1 MSIISICRVCHS
13 SAFDE
18 IINLGNQPLSGVF
31 PQNSEELIS
40 SGDLQLMRCSGCGLV
55 QLGASFPSE
64 EMYGENYGYRS
75 GLNSTMV
82 NHLERIAQG
91 LIRKIDFENHDVVCD
106 IGSND
111 GTFLKNFEGLD
122 LDLMGIDPTAGKYL
136 SHYPSIVKVVA
147 NFFSEEIY
155 FTHQIRQ
162 AKLVTSIAMFYDLED
177 PVSFARQVNKVLR
190 EDGFWLIEMSYA
202 PWMQNSGAYD
212 TICHEHLE
220 YYSLADLNNILKL
233 SGFYIQDVSTNAIN
247 GGSIAVLARKIS
259 QIAANLPGEYFGWLL
274 EQETQSRVNTLES
287 WVKFAQTV
295 ESRRNS
301 LRSLVSEITNAGKT
315 IYGLGASTKGNV
327 LLNYSHLDKAS
338 IPLIGE
344 VNPYK
349 FGRVTP
355 GSHIP
360 IVPEQDILNMR
371 PDYLLFLPWHF
382 RESAIQKYSAYLTDG
397 GRFIFPL
404 PSVEVLGY

>member
-1 MSIISICRVCHS
+1 MSIVSICRVCNGR
-13 SAFDE
+13 ALDE

-31 PQNSEELIS
+31 PQNSNEIIS
-40 SGDLQLMRCSGCGLV
+40 SGDLQLMRCSECGLV

-75 GLNSTMV
+75 GLNSTMI
-82 NHLERIAQG
+82 NHLERIALG
-91 LIRKIDFENHDVVCD
+91 LIRKIDFVDHDIVCD

-111 GTFLKNFEGLD
+111 GTFLKNFAGSNLD
-122 LDLMGIDPTAGKYL
+122 LIGIDPTAGKYL
-136 SHYPSIVKVVA
+136 SYYSPGVTVVA
-147 NFFSEEIY
+147 DFFTEKIY
-155 FTHQIRQ
+155 YSHQARK
-162 AKLVTSIAMFYDLED
+162 AKLVTSIAMFYDLND
-177 PVSFARQVNKVLR
+177 PVSFARQVNDVLR

-202 PWMQNSGAYD
+202 PWMQTSGAYD

-220 YYSLADLNNILKL
+220 YYSLADLTNILKL

-247 GGSIAVLARKIS
+247 GGSIAILARKIS
-259 QIAANLPGEYFGWLL
+259 QASTNPPGEYFGWLL
-274 EQETQSRVNTLES
+274 EQEYKNRVNTLES
-287 WVKFAQTV
+287 WVGFAKTV
-295 ESRRNS
+295 ESRRDS
-301 LRSLVSEITNAGKT
+301 LRSLVFEITNAGKT

-327 LLNYSHLDKAS
+327 LLNYSRLDKS
-338 IPLIGE
+338 LIPLIGE

-360 IVPEQDILNMR
+360 IVPEQDILNLQ

-382 RESAIQKYSAYLTDG
+382 RENAIQKYSSYLTDG

>member
-1 MSIISICRVCHS
+1 MSIVSTCRVCQGRKL
-13 SAFDE
+13 DE
-18 IINLGNQPLSGVF
+18 VINLGNQPLSGVF
-31 PQNSEELIS
+31 PQDGNELIS
-40 SGDLQLMRCSGCGLV
+40 SGDLQLMRCSECGLV
-55 QLGASFPSE
+55 QLGTSFPSE

-75 GLNSTMV
+75 GLNSMMV

-91 LIRKIDFENHDVVCD
+91 LVRKIDFKDHDVICD

-111 GTFLKNFEGLD
+111 GTFLKNFEGKNLK
-122 LDLMGIDPTAGKYL
+122 LVGIDPTAKKYL
-136 SHYPSIVKVVA
+136 DHYSKDVTVVSD
-147 NFFSEEIY
+147 FFSADNY
-155 FTHQIRQ
+155 FTHQQ
-162 AKLVTSIAMFYDLED
+162 KEAKLVTSIAMFYDLED
-177 PVSFARQVNKVLR
+177 PVSFARQVSKVLC

-202 PWMQNSGAYD
+202 PWMQSSGAYD

-220 YYSLADLNNILKL
+220 YYSLADLTNIMTL

-247 GGSIAVLARKIS
+247 GGSITVLARKIS
-259 QIAANLPGEYFGWLL
+259 QAAQNPPGEYYGWLL
-274 EQETQSRVNTLES
+274 GQENKNRVNTLES
-287 WVKFAQTV
+287 WKTFAQTV
-295 ESRRNS
+295 ESRRDS
-301 LRSLVSEITNAGKT
+301 LRSLVFEIVNAGKT

-327 LLNYSHLDKAS
+327 LLNYSQLDNSS
-338 IPLIGE
+338 ISLIGE

-360 IVPEQDILNMR
+360 IVPEQDILNMQ

-382 RESAIQKYSAYLTDG
+382 RENAIQKYSTFLTGG

>member
-1 MSIISICRVCHS
+1 MSIVSTCRVCQGHKL
-13 SAFDE
+13 DE

-31 PQNSEELIS
+31 PQDSNELIS
-40 SGDLQLMRCSGCGLV
+40 SGNLQLMRCAECGLV
-55 QLGASFPSE
+55 QLGTSFSSE

-75 GLNSTMV
+75 GLNSMMV

-91 LIRKIDFENHDVVCD
+91 LVRKIDFKDHDVICD

-111 GTFLKNFEGLD
+111 GTFLKNFEGKNLK
-122 LDLMGIDPTAGKYL
+122 LIGIDPTAKKYL
-136 SHYPSIVKVVA
+136 DHYSKDVTVVSD
-147 NFFSEEIY
+147 FFSADNY
-155 FTHQIRQ
+155 FTHQPRE

-177 PVSFARQVNKVLR
+177 PVSFARQVNKVLC

-202 PWMQNSGAYD
+202 PWMQTSGAYD

-220 YYSLADLNNILKL
+220 YYSLADLTNILTL
-233 SGFYIQDVSTNAIN
+233 SSFYIQDVSTNAIN
-247 GGSIAVLARKIS
+247 GGSITVLARKIS
-259 QIAANLPGEYFGWLL
+259 QAAQNPSGEYYGWLL
-274 EQETQSRVNTLES
+274 GQENKNRVNTLES
-287 WVKFAQTV
+287 WKDFAQTV
-295 ESRRNS
+295 ESRRDS
-301 LRSLVSEITNAGKT
+301 LRSLVFEIVDAGKT

-327 LLNYSHLDKAS
+327 LLNYSQLDYS
-338 IPLIGE
+338 LISLIGE

-360 IVPEQDILNMR
+360 IVPEQDILNMQ

-382 RESAIQKYSAYLTDG
+382 RENAIQKYSSYLTDG

>member
-1 MSIISICRVCHS
+1 MSIVSICRVCQAR
-13 SAFDE
+13 AFDE
-18 IINLGNQPLSGVF
+18 IINLGSQPLSGVF
-31 PQNSEELIS
+31 PQSDAEIIS
-40 SGDLQLMRCSGCGLV
+40 SGDLQLLRCSKCGLV
-55 QLGASFPSE
+55 QLGSSFSSE

-82 NHLERIAQG
+82 NHLERIAKG
-91 LIRKIDFENHDVVCD
+91 LVRKIDFNDGDVICD

-111 GTFLKNFEGLD
+111 GTFLNNFQGSSFELI
-122 LDLMGIDPTAGKYL
+122 GIDPTAEKYRDYY
-136 SHYPSIVKVVA
+136 SSDVVVVSK
-147 NFFSEEIY
+147 FFSKESY
-155 FTHQIRQ
+155 FNHQSRE

-177 PVSFARQVNKVLR
+177 PVGFARQINDVLC
-190 EDGFWLIEMSYA
+190 EDGYWLIEMSYA
-202 PWMQNSGAYD
+202 PWMQSSGAYD

-220 YYSLADLNNILKL
+220 YYSLTDLINILKL

-247 GGSIAVLARKIS
+247 GGSITVLARKIS
-259 QIAANLPGEYFGWLL
+259 QASKNTPSEYFAWLL
-274 EQETQSRVNTLES
+274 AQETQNRVNTVEA
-287 WVKFAQTV
+287 WTNFARTV
-295 ESRRNS
+295 EARRDS
-301 LRSLVSEITNAGKT
+301 LRSLVFEITQAGKT

-327 LLNYSHLDKAS
+327 LLNYSNLDKS
-338 IPLIGE
+338 VLPLIGE

-360 IVPEQDILNMR
+360 IVPEEEILKMC

-382 RESAIQKYSAYLTDG
+382 RENAIQKYSKFLTSG

>member
-1 MSIISICRVCHS
+1 
-13 SAFDE
+13 
-18 IINLGNQPLSGVF
+18 
-31 PQNSEELIS
+31 
-40 SGDLQLMRCSGCGLV
+40 MRCSECGLV
-55 QLGASFPSE
+55 QLGTSFPSE

-82 NHLERIAQG
+82 NHLKRIAQG
-91 LIRKIDFENHDVVCD
+91 LIRKIDFGDHDIICD

-111 GTFLKNFEGLD
+111 GTFLKNFEGTNLN
-122 LDLMGIDPTAGKYL
+122 LIGIDPTAGKYL
-136 SHYPSIVKVVA
+136 EYYSKDITVVA
-147 NFFSEEIY
+147 DFFSEDVY
-155 FTHQIRQ
+155 FTHQPRE

-177 PVSFARQVNKVLR
+177 PVSFARQVSKVLR
-190 EDGFWLIEMSYA
+190 ADGFWLIEMSYA
-202 PWMQNSGAYD
+202 PWMQTSGAYD

-220 YYSLADLNNILKL
+220 YYSLADLTNILTL

-247 GGSIAVLARKIS
+247 GGSISVLARKIS
-259 QIAANLPGEYFGWLL
+259 QAEQNPSGEYYGWLL
-274 EQETQSRVNTLES
+274 GQENKNRVNTLES
-287 WVKFAQTV
+287 WLEFAQTV

-301 LRSLVSEITNAGKT
+301 LTSLVFEITSAGKI

-327 LLNYSHLDKAS
+327 LLNYSRLDKSS

-360 IVPEQDILNMR
+360 IVPEQDIFNMQ

-382 RESAIQKYSAYLTDG
+382 RENAIRKYSGYLTDG

>member
-1 MSIISICRVCHS
+1 MSIISNCRVCKGR
-13 SAFDE
+13 ALDE
-18 IINLGNQPLSGVF
+18 IVNLGSQPLSGVF
-31 PQNSEELIS
+31 PQDSNELIS
-40 SGDLQLMRCSGCGLV
+40 SGDLQLMRCSECGLV

-91 LIRKIDFENHDVVCD
+91 LIRKIDFGDHDVICD

-111 GTFLKNFEGLD
+111 GTFLKSFEGSNLD
-122 LDLMGIDPTAGKYL
+122 LIGIDPTAGKYL
-136 SHYPSIVKVVA
+136 GHYSKDVKVVSD
-147 NFFSEEIY
+147 FFSDHTY
-155 FTHQIRQ
+155 FTNQPRE
-162 AKLVTSIAMFYDLED
+162 AKLVTSIAMFYDLDD
-177 PVSFARQVNKVLR
+177 PVSFAKQVNKVLC

-220 YYSLADLNNILKL
+220 YYSLADLTNILEL
-233 SGFYIQDVSTNAIN
+233 AGFYIQDVSTNAIN

-259 QIAANLPGEYFGWLL
+259 QISANPPGEYFGWLL
-274 EQETQSRVNTLES
+274 EQESQSQVNTLES
-287 WVKFAQTV
+287 WMNFAQTV
-295 ESRRNS
+295 ESRRDS
-301 LRSLVSEITNAGKT
+301 LRNLVIEITDAGKT
-315 IYGLGASTKGNV
+315 IFGLGASTKGNV
-327 LLNYSHLDKAS
+327 LLNYSNLDKSS

-360 IVPEQDILNMR
+360 IVPEQEILNLR

-382 RESAIQKYSAYLTDG
+382 RENAIQKYSAYLTGG